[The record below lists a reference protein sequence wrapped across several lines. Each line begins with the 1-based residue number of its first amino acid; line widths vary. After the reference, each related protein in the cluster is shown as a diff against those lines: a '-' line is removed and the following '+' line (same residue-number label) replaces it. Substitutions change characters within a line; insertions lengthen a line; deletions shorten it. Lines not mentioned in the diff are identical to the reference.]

1 MFESDSRYDEIEEA
15 TLERPDGREVVY
27 KRRRLIARQ
36 RTTIFRGRVSVKKD
50 ERVDH
55 IATRTLGDPG
65 QYWRILDANAVM
77 NPADI
82 DEGSGQMLDIP
93 VAGTESL

>member
-1 MFESDSRYDEIEEA
+1 MFEPDSRYDAIEEA
-15 TLERPDGREVVY
+15 TIEQSDGREVVY
-27 KRRRLIARQ
+27 KRRRLIGRQ
-36 RTTIFRGRVSVKKD
+36 RTTIFRGRVIVSRD

-65 QYWRILDANAVM
+65 QYWRLMDANAVM
-77 NPADI
+77 NPREI
-82 DEGSGQMLDIP
+82 DEGKGQTLDIP